1 LRSLRI
7 AAATSKLKP
16 AIFGPLRTPK
26 VVAVSSRALGGP
38 LKLGVVVGSSGVV
51 VGGVAS
57 WNLGGGGALILIG
70 VEALLSGSFGRVMSC
85 GAGAPSR
92 APLFFGLAP
101 PTIGGGSLGGGG
113 TCKGGA

>member
-1 LRSLRI
+1 MRSLRI

-26 VVAVSSRALGGP
+26 VVAVSSLALGGP
-38 LKLGVVVGSSGVV
+38 LKLGVVVGSSG
-51 VGGVAS
+51 GVAS
-57 WNLGGGGALILIG
+57 LSLGGGGALILIG